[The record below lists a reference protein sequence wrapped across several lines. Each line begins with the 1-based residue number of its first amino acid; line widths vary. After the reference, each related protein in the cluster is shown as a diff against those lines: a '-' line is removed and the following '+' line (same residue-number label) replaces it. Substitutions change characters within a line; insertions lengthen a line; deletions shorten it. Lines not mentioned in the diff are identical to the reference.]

1 MALHVRHTDTRP
13 AGFTVHSHTRTGTG
27 RDDRAACCSPCR
39 LAVGV
44 CVYSRRRPAGP
55 PFFFSRSRRSTTR
68 RARALHGHSI
78 DRSAGSS
85 SPSRARLSAR
95 PASTAGAGRDHPGRT
110 RAS

>member
-55 PFFFSRSRRSTTR
+55 VRARAENQRPRPAPFFSRSRRRLTR
-68 RARALHGHSI
+68 AAAGPAR
-78 DRSAGSS
+78 
-85 SPSRARLSAR
+85 
-95 PASTAGAGRDHPGRT
+95 TACAGRDHRDLT